1 MKTARVLKVD
11 PHADAKK
18 LSVVEIS
25 DGVDTHQLICGAP
38 NVVDAVGQVVAW
50 VQPGTT
56 LPNGAE
62 IRVAEIGVVSHGM
75 LASEQELGLSE
86 EHEGILVLP
95 AETPIGKRLG
105 DAIPIEDWVWEVDNK
120 AITHRADLWGHMGI
134 AREVSMLT
142 NRLNSASAVSF
153 GARSPV
159 DLDIELPDGC
169 KRYLAL
175 ELIM

>member
-1 MKTARVLKVD
+1 M
-11 PHADAKK
+11 
-18 LSVVEIS
+18 
-25 DGVDTHQLICGAP
+25 
-38 NVVDAVGQVVAW
+38 
-50 VQPGTT
+50 
-56 LPNGAE
+56 
-62 IRVAEIGVVSHGM
+62 
-75 LASEQELGLSE
+75 
-86 EHEGILVLP
+86 LP

-142 NRLNSASAVSF
+142 NRPLLTVPPAVSF

-169 KRYLAL
+169 KRYLCL